1 MKFDK
6 DITKKGDVFF
16 ETVYIYTMFQKK
28 LVHQAH
34 IDNLADFHN
43 SFTGTLTATENW
55 ARKKYRKCDHGR
67 RDGIKPV
74 NQPHIH
80 RLIHKVVQAGFI
92 QVIFSW

>member
-43 SFTGTLTATENW
+43 SFTGTLTATEN
-55 ARKKYRKCDHGR
+55 
-67 RDGIKPV
+67 
-74 NQPHIH
+74 
-80 RLIHKVVQAGFI
+80 
-92 QVIFSW
+92 